1 MSNDGKAPPN
11 LKTPFLQWLAAY
23 ATTGDMRLSPNNRD
37 IRMGGAASARIAV
50 GLSEDGTKNYIGIA
64 AGDDIPIGSIPISSV
79 AFARRIQDRDWLV
92 LLTNDATNGR
102 SETPVPLRIWFPA
115 NSGTFDPWC
124 GIRPDE
130 TVTLCRLTAEMIPAA
145 SPDTLEP
152 IIEVPL
158 SLQGDWR
165 GVEVIESEPP
175 EPEIE
180 IAVLQVP
187 DLGEEET
194 FFTRPSTP
202 AAGAPAAPATGTP
215 PVMPAAPAGFPPSDD
230 SEDEDLAAAWADVA
244 SEGSDIDPAD
254 MDDIYA
260 AIDQATKPPSP

>member
-1 MSNDGKAPPN
+1 MSSDGKAPPN

-23 ATTGDMRLSPNNRD
+23 AMTGDMRLSANNRD
-37 IRMGGAASARIAV
+37 VRMGGAASARIAV
-50 GLSEDGTKNYIGIA
+50 GISEDGTKNFVGIA
-64 AGDDIPIGSIPISSV
+64 AGDDIPLGSIPITSV

-92 LLTNDATNGR
+92 IVTNDATAAR
-102 SETPVPLRIWFPA
+102 AKTPVPLRIWFPA

-130 TVTLCRLTAEMIPAA
+130 TITLCRITAEMIPSA
-145 SPDTLEP
+145 SPERIEP
-152 IIEVPL
+152 IAEVPL
-158 SLQGDWR
+158 TLQGNWQ

-187 DLGEEET
+187 DMGEEET
-194 FFTRPSTP
+194 FFTRPASPETATP
-202 AAGAPAAPATGTP
+202 APAAAAPPP
-215 PVMPAAPAGFPPSDD
+215 PVSDD
-230 SEDEDLAAAWADVA
+230 SEDEDLAAAWDQVGDGVDLDGA
-244 SEGSDIDPAD
+244 E
-254 MDDIYA
+254 MDQIYA